1 MKTPGQVVVFRFPQT
16 DLTAGKIRP
25 AIVLGKVPGKYD
37 DWLVCMISSQIRHYI
52 AGFDEIV
59 KTEDDDFDSSGLKVT
74 SVIRTARLAV
84 VGEETLL
91 GTIGQISALRLQRL
105 KRNLSAWLLA

>member
-37 DWLVCMISSQIRHYI
+37 DWLVCMISSQVRHYI

-59 KTEDDDFDSSGLKVT
+59 KAEDGDFDIING
-74 SVIRTARLAV
+74 
-84 VGEETLL
+84 
-91 GTIGQISALRLQRL
+91 
-105 KRNLSAWLLA
+105 